1 MQLDLK
7 KGSRARTLAI
17 LTLVIMAVFIV
28 RLFYLQVIR
37 HDYYVA
43 QANREQLKQLI
54 IPAKRGEIYAMD
66 DGTPVPIVLN
76 QAVYTVFADPKIVD
90 EPQKM
95 IDTIRRVA
103 GGNARDDLKGLLAR
117 KESRYQILATKVT
130 RKQAEL
136 MKKENLK
143 GMGFQEESQRVYP
156 EGQLAA
162 QVLGFV
168 NSEGKGQYG
177 LEEALNANLTGKDGL
192 LQSVTDISN
201 VPLTIGNKNIN
212 IPPKNGQNVVM
223 TLDRNV
229 QAYTER
235 ALASGL
241 QSIKS
246 RLGTADSPKGSV
258 LVMDPQ
264 TGKVLAMANQP
275 TYNPGE
281 YGKVQD
287 GAAFNNETISA
298 PYEPGSDIKTITM
311 TTGVD
316 KGVVGPE
323 STFNNTDYIT
333 VDDATITN
341 ATKGQTG
348 NITFQHALNYSLNTG
363 FVTVAERLGD
373 GHTINWNARSTM
385 YDYFHNK
392 LRLGQLT
399 DIELANEQAGTIIP
413 PSDPQGNAVRY
424 SNMAFG
430 QGLDV
435 TMLQVGAAFSS
446 VVNGGTYH
454 TPSIVAGSMND
465 DGDAFTPAAA
475 KPSRTGVVKAST
487 SDTMRRMIHDAR
499 SAFYAGKDKS
509 GYYIGGKT
517 GTSQT
522 IENGHYVDNQT
533 VGTYLGFGGD
543 SNSAGGPKYVIMVQ
557 VSGKNM
563 NLQGGLDAMP
573 IFTDISNWLLS
584 YMKLQPKG

>member
-28 RLFYLQVIR
+28 RLFYLQIIR

-43 QANREQLKQLI
+43 QANREQLKQLT
-54 IPAKRGEIYAMD
+54 IPASRGEIYAMD
-66 DGTPVPIVLN
+66 AGTPVPLVLN

-95 IDTIRRVA
+95 IDLIRRVA
-103 GGNARDDLKGLLAR
+103 GGNARSGLEELLAKR
-117 KESRYQILATKVT
+117 ETRYQILATKVT

-136 MKKENLK
+136 MKKENLS
-143 GMGFQEESQRVYP
+143 GLGFQKESQRVYP

-168 NSEGKGQYG
+168 NGEGKGQYG
-177 LEEALNANLTGKDGL
+177 IEGALNASLIGKDGL

-212 IPPKNGQNVVM
+212 IPPKNGKNVVM

-229 QAYTER
+229 QAYTEQ
-235 ALASGL
+235 ALNRGL
-241 QSIKS
+241 QDIKS
-246 RLGTADSPKGSV
+246 RLRPSEDPKGSV

-264 TGKVLAMANQP
+264 TGKVLAMANLP
-275 TYNPGE
+275 TYNPAE

-287 GAAFNNETISA
+287 AAAFNNETISA

-316 KGVVGPE
+316 RGVVGPE
-323 STFNNTDYIT
+323 STYNNTDYIT

-348 NITFQHALNYSLNTG
+348 NITLQHALNYSLNTG
-363 FVTVAERLGD
+363 FVTVAQRLGN
-373 GHTINWNARSTM
+373 GTSINWQARSTM

-399 DIELANEQAGTIIP
+399 GIELANEQAGIVIP

-446 VVNGGTYH
+446 VINGGNYH
-454 TPSIVAGSMND
+454 TPSIVAGYMND
-465 DGDAFTPAAA
+465 DGDAFTPASP
-475 KPSRTGVVKAST
+475 KPSFAGVIKENT
-487 SDTMRRMIHDAR
+487 SDTMRKMIHDAR
-499 SAFYAGKDKS
+499 SAFYAGKDKP
-509 GYYIGGKT
+509 GYFIGGKT

-522 IENGHYVDNQT
+522 IENGRYVDNQT
-533 VGTYLGFGGD
+533 VGTYLGFGGE
-543 SNSAGGPKYVIMVQ
+543 SNAAGSPKYVIMVQ

-563 NLQGGLDAMP
+563 NLAGNADAMP

>member
-1 MQLDLK
+1 
-7 KGSRARTLAI
+7 
-17 LTLVIMAVFIV
+17 MAVFIV

-43 QANREQLKQLI
+43 QANREQLKQLT

-66 DGTPVPIVLN
+66 SGTPVPLVLN

-103 GGNARDDLKGLLAR
+103 GGNARDNLDGLLA
-117 KESRYQILATKVT
+117 KKDSRYQILATKVT

-136 MKKENLK
+136 MKKEHLK
-143 GMGFQEESQRVYP
+143 GLGFQEESQRVYP

-177 LEEALNANLTGKDGL
+177 LEGALNKDLTGKDGL

-212 IPPKNGQNVVM
+212 IPPKNGKNVVM
-223 TLDRNV
+223 TIDRNM
-229 QAYTER
+229 QAYAER
-235 ALASGL
+235 ALANGL
-241 QSIKS
+241 QAIKG
-246 RLGTADSPKGSV
+246 RIGTSEDPKGSV

-264 TGKVLAMANQP
+264 TGKVLAMANLP

-287 GAAFNNETISA
+287 AAAFNNETISV

-323 STFNNTDYIT
+323 STYNNTDYIT

-348 NITFQHALNYSLNTG
+348 NITLQHALNYSLNTG
-363 FVTVAERLGD
+363 FVTVAQRLGD
-373 GHTINWNARSTM
+373 GKSINWQARSTM
-385 YDYFHNK
+385 YDYFYNK
-392 LRLGQLT
+392 LRLGQMT
-399 DIELANEQAGTIIP
+399 GIELANEQPGIIIP

-424 SNMAFG
+424 SNMSFG

-435 TMLQVGAAFSS
+435 TMLQVSAAFSA

-465 DGDAFTPAAA
+465 DGDVFTPAAA
-475 KPSRTGVVKAST
+475 KPSYQGVIKPST

-499 SAFYAGKDKS
+499 SAFYAGKDKK

-522 IENGHYVDNQT
+522 IENGRYVDNQT

>member
-43 QANREQLKQLI
+43 QANQEQLKQLVI
-54 IPAKRGEIYAMD
+54 SAKRGEIYAMD
-66 DGTPVPIVLN
+66 GTIPVPLVLN
-76 QAVYTVFADPKIVD
+76 QAVYTVFADPKIVN

-95 IDTIRRVA
+95 LDTVRRVA
-103 GGNARDDLKGLLAR
+103 GGNARPNLDKLLAN
-117 KESRYQILATKVT
+117 KDSRYQILATKVT

-136 MKKENLK
+136 MKKESLR
-143 GMGFQEESQRVYP
+143 GLGFQEESQRVYP

-168 NSEGKGQYG
+168 NGEGKGQYG
-177 LEEALNANLTGKDGL
+177 IEGALNANLTGKDGL

-212 IPPKNGQNVVM
+212 IPPQNGENVVM

-229 QAYTER
+229 QAYTEQ
-235 ALASGL
+235 ALSRGM

-246 RLGTADSPKGSV
+246 RLQTADNPQGSV

-264 TGKVLAMANQP
+264 TGKVLAMANLP
-275 TYNPGE
+275 TYNPSD

-287 GAAFNNETISA
+287 AAAFNNSTVSA
-298 PYEPGSDIKTITM
+298 PYEPGSDIKTLTM

-316 KGVVGPE
+316 KGVVTPD
-323 STFNNTDYIT
+323 STYNNTDYIT

-348 NITFQHALNYSLNTG
+348 NITLQHALNYSLNTG

-373 GHTINWNARSTM
+373 GSHITWGARNTM

-399 DIELANEQAGTIIP
+399 GIELANEQAGTVIP

-446 VVNGGTYH
+446 VINGGLYH

-465 DGDAFTPAAA
+465 DGDAFTPAKA
-475 KPSRTGVVKAST
+475 KPSVPGVVKSST
-487 SDTMRRMIHDAR
+487 SDTMRKMIHDAR
-499 SAFYAGKDKS
+499 SAFYAGKDKP

-543 SNSAGGPKYVIMVQ
+543 SDAAGGPKYVIMVQ

>member
-7 KGSRARTLAI
+7 QGSRARTLAI
-17 LTLVIMAVFIV
+17 LTLVIMAIFIV
-28 RLFYLQVIR
+28 RLFYLQIIR

-43 QANREQLKQLI
+43 QANNEQLKQLI

-66 DGTPVPIVLN
+66 DGTPVPLVLN
-76 QAVYTVFADPKIVD
+76 QVVYTAFADPKIVD

-95 IDTIRRVA
+95 IDLVRRVA
-103 GGNARDDLKGLLAR
+103 GGNARPNLDGLLGQ
-117 KESRYQILATKVT
+117 KNSRYQVLATKVT
-130 RKQAEL
+130 RQQAEM

-143 GMGFQEESQRVYP
+143 GLGFQEESQRVYP
-156 EGQLAA
+156 EGKLAA

-168 NSEGKGQYG
+168 NNEGKGQYG
-177 LEEALNANLTGKDGL
+177 LEDAMNAQLTGKDGL

-212 IPPKNGQNVVM
+212 IPPKNGENVVM

-229 QAYTER
+229 QAYTEK
-235 ALASGL
+235 ALADGLKKSGA
-241 QSIKS
+241 
-246 RLGTADSPKGSV
+246 TNGSV

-264 TGKVLAMANQP
+264 TGKVLSMANLP

-281 YGKVQD
+281 YNKVQN
-287 GAAFNNETISA
+287 ASAFNNETISA

-316 KGVVGPE
+316 KGAVGPE
-323 STFNNTDYIT
+323 STYNNTDFIK

-373 GHTINWNARSTM
+373 GNNITLAARNTM
-385 YDYFHNK
+385 YDYFYNK
-392 LRLGQLT
+392 LRLGQST
-399 DIELANEQAGTIIP
+399 GIELANEQAGTIIP

-435 TMLQVGAAFSS
+435 TMLQVSAAFSA
-446 VVNGGTYH
+446 VINGGTYH
-454 TPSIVAGSMND
+454 TPSIIAGTMND
-465 DGDAFTPAAA
+465 DGDAFAPASP
-475 KPSRTGVVKAST
+475 KLSVPNVIKTST
-487 SDTMRRMIHDAR
+487 SETMRKMIHDAR
-499 SAFYAGKDKS
+499 SAFYAGKDKP

-522 IENGHYVDNQT
+522 IEKGHYVDNQT
-533 VGTYLGFGGD
+533 VGTYLGFGGE
-543 SNSAGGPKYVIMVQ
+543 SSAAGGPKYVIMVQ

-563 NLQGGLDAMP
+563 NLQGGRDAMP

>member
-43 QANREQLKQLI
+43 QANREQLKQLT

-66 DGTPVPIVLN
+66 SGTPVPLVLN

-103 GGNARDDLKGLLAR
+103 GGNARDNLDGLLA
-117 KESRYQILATKVT
+117 KKDSRYQILATKVT

-136 MKKENLK
+136 MKKEHLK
-143 GMGFQEESQRVYP
+143 GLGFQEESQRVYP

-177 LEEALNANLTGKDGL
+177 LEGALNEELTGKDGL

-212 IPPKNGQNVVM
+212 IPPKNGKNVVM
-223 TLDRNV
+223 TIDRNM
-229 QAYTER
+229 QAYAER
-235 ALASGL
+235 ALANGL
-241 QSIKS
+241 QAIKG
-246 RLGTADSPKGSV
+246 RIGTSEDPKGSV

-264 TGKVLAMANQP
+264 TGKVLAMANLP

-287 GAAFNNETISA
+287 AAAFNNETISV

-323 STFNNTDYIT
+323 STYNNTDYIT

-348 NITFQHALNYSLNTG
+348 NITLQHALNYSLNTG
-363 FVTVAERLGD
+363 FVTVAQRLGD
-373 GHTINWNARSTM
+373 GKSINWQARSTM
-385 YDYFHNK
+385 YDYFYNK
-392 LRLGQLT
+392 LRLGQMT
-399 DIELANEQAGTIIP
+399 GIELANEQPGIIIP

-424 SNMAFG
+424 SNMSFG

-435 TMLQVGAAFSS
+435 TMLQVSAAFSA

-465 DGDAFTPAAA
+465 DGDVFTPAAA
-475 KPSRTGVVKAST
+475 KPSYQGVIKPST

-499 SAFYAGKDKS
+499 SAFYAGKDKH

-522 IENGHYVDNQT
+522 IENGRYVDNQT